1 MRLGMS
7 ALHDDRHPSGATWW
21 LQSNLRLPPVQS
33 STASLLLVFAR
44 PPLGIPV
51 DTASASAWFPST
63 YQVTSL
69 QRIRLRPCSGSR
81 NREIAGSDWP
91 TFDRARPVP
100 QPFAYAWTRATPPQN
115 NWGYGASRAE
125 RRPYPSRPH
134 DTLLD
139 LLSWVGGRIGPSGR
153 AGCRMLLRRSLG
165 PAIGRT
171 RGYDTAAAPRH
182 SARTMRDTISA
193 NDVWALQPRTRL
205 ALAGSPAEY
214 AMSFGRLSEPSR
226 ST

>member
-1 MRLGMS
+1 M
-7 ALHDDRHPSGATWW
+7 D
-21 LQSNLRLPPVQS
+21 Q
-33 STASLLLVFAR
+33 
-44 PPLGIPV
+44 
-51 DTASASAWFPST
+51 
-63 YQVTSL
+63 
-69 QRIRLRPCSGSR
+69 
-81 NREIAGSDWP
+81 
-91 TFDRARPVP
+91 
-100 QPFAYAWTRATPPQN
+100 ATPPQN
-115 NWGYGASRAE
+115 NWGYMA
-125 RRPYPSRPH
+125 RRGRRDGRIRRGPMIPLGP
-134 DTLLD
+134 LELG
-139 LLSWVGGRIGPSGR
+139 GGRIGHSGR
-153 AGCRMLLRRSLG
+153 AGYRVLLRRSLG